1 MGLPIIQSL
10 WIGDKLSLN
19 EQLCIASFLY
29 HGHEFHL
36 YTYEKIENI
45 PEGTI
50 LKDANQI
57 IPQNKIFKYGKG
69 KGSYAGFANWFRYK
83 LLYEL
88 GGFWVDTDVV
98 CMKPFQ
104 FEADLIFGLE
114 SNNKVN
120 NAVMCFTKGH
130 NVCSFLI
137 DFCENPNKIL
147 PFDTFKDKKRK
158 LKRRVFGKGIEY
170 MKWGEAGP
178 VGFTST
184 LIHFDLLNLA
194 KPFTYFYPISNNN
207 WQSIYDTTLGKDY
220 NLFHDTYAIHLWN
233 EMSRIESFD
242 KNERQ
247 DKASLIEILRAKY
260 LGAQSK

>member
-1 MGLPIIQSL
+1 MSLPIIQSL

-36 YTYEKIENI
+36 YTYEIIENI

-50 LKDANQI
+50 LKDANQV
-57 IPQNKIFKYGKG
+57 IPFDKIFKYK
-69 KGSYAGFANWFRYK
+69 KGSYAGFADWFRYK
-83 LLYEL
+83 LLFEK

-104 FEADLIFGLE
+104 FDSDLIFGLE
-114 SNNKVN
+114 SNNTAN
-120 NAVMCFTKGH
+120 IAVLCFPMRH
-130 NVCSFLI
+130 EVCSFLI

-158 LKRRVFGKGIEY
+158 LKRRILGKGINQ

-207 WQSIYDTTLGKDY
+207 WNSIYDTTLSKDF

-233 EMSRIESFD
+233 EMSRIENFD
-242 KNERQ
+242 KNKRQ
-247 DKASLIEILRAKY
+247 DKASLIETLRTKY
-260 LGAQSK
+260 LGSENK